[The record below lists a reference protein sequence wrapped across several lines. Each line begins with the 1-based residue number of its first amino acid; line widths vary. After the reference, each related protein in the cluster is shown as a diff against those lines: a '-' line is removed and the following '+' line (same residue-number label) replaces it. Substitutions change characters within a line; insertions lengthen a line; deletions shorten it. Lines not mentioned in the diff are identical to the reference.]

1 MEASDCHILVVDDDD
16 VERESIAD
24 LLVEEGYWV
33 SIARD
38 GLEALQRIKE
48 NPDIN
53 LVLLDMSMPVMSGAR
68 FLEEISKC
76 SDLTA
81 LKVLVVSGRDFQSD
95 FARPETDA
103 ESTPFLKKPVAP
115 EALRLSV
122 AARLNLLQPRI

>member
-24 LLVEEGYWV
+24 LLVDEGYWV

-48 NPDIN
+48 NPDIS
-53 LVLLDMSMPVMSGAR
+53 LVLLDMNMPVMSGAR

-76 SDLTA
+76 SDLTT

-95 FARPETDA
+95 FVRA
-103 ESTPFLKKPVAP
+103 ESTPFLQKPVAP
-115 EALRLSV
+115 DALRLSV